1 MLILGITKGLGVFS
15 NLYYGSKG
23 IAQSVRSLIFVL
35 ALLSVKKTFPVI
47 LISPLVSVASIER
60 GLDCSFLSSDN
71 FVASAVLLNG
81 FFNVPSG

>member
-1 MLILGITKGLGVFS
+1 MGITKGLGVFS
-15 NLYYGSKG
+15 NLYCGSKG

-60 GLDCSFLSSDN
+60 GLDCSFLSSAN
-71 FVASAVLLNG
+71 FIASPILFTG
-81 FFNVPSG
+81 FFNVPGG